1 MSPVRNQL
9 VEMIDLMP
17 EAEQLLL
24 LEIARRFVP
33 DDAAAPETTCAPG
46 RRSISPRPAGNTG
59 KAKPFP
65 TTALIGVKALVS
77 SPVFPG

>member
-33 DDAAAPETTCAPG
+33 DDAAAPEDLADIAQA
-46 RRSISPRPAGNTG
+46 RREYRQGETIPHDSIDWS
-59 KAKPFP
+59 
-65 TTALIGVKALVS
+65 
-77 SPVFPG
+77 